1 MYNRFFILVSVF
13 LFTQGAAT
21 FLVNPASAFVSRRV
35 AFVLVVVVLVAWV
48 IGLLRFFWV
57 TPMSRREILEAWLMV
72 GFLFCMLAGMQ
83 WVSAFVYRLGFYV
96 ILAWHI
102 FWFALAGAFLFAASC
117 FIPKRQL
124 FPPSASYTVESVSPD
139 HVTTVDGA

>member
-1 MYNRFFILVSVF
+1 MYNRFFVLASVF

-21 FLVNPASAFVSRRV
+21 FLVDPVNAFVSRRV
-35 AFVLVVVVLVAWV
+35 AFALVVVVLVAWF

-57 TPMSRREILEAWLMV
+57 TPMSRREKLEACLMV
-72 GFLFCMLAGMQ
+72 GFLFCILAGMQ
-83 WVSAFVYRLGFYV
+83 LVSVFVYRLSFYL
-96 ILAWHI
+96 ITAWHV
-102 FWFALAGAFLFAASC
+102 FWAALALAFALAAKLV
-117 FIPKRQL
+117 IPKRQL